1 MPSAGDIGTGAT
13 VATSTSAFTANYT
26 NISWG
31 GISRPSIKSSHLG
44 TTGYDTFVIGDLT
57 DPGEVTLEVFYN
69 TAILPPVRGVAE
81 TWTITA
87 PVSTGMMTG
96 DAYSASMAMTNFEFG
111 IPLEEMITATLTLKV
126 LGTIT
131 LTTQTT

>member
-69 TAILPPVRGVAE
+69 TAILPPVRA
-81 TWTITA
+81 TA
-87 PVSTGMMTG
+87 RRSFL
-96 DAYSASMAMTNFEFG
+96 S
-111 IPLEEMITATLTLKV
+111 
-126 LGTIT
+126 
-131 LTTQTT
+131 

>member
-31 GISRPSIKSSHLG
+31 GIGRPAIKTSHLG
-44 TTGYDTFVIGDLT
+44 TTGFDTFTVGDLC

-69 TAILPPVRGVAE
+69 TAILPPIRGVQE
-81 TWTITA
+81 TWTITTPPA
-87 PVSTGMMTG
+87 TGMMTG
-96 DAYSASMAMTNFEFG
+96 DAYSASMAVTGFEFNV
-111 IPLEEMITATLTLKV
+111 PHEEMITATLTLKV